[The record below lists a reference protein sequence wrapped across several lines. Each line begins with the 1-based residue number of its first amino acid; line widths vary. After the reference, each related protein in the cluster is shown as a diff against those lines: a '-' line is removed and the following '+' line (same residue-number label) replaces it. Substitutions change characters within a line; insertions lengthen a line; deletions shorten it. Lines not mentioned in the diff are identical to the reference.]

1 MELAGLIGADGD
13 ELEGRLGDPDARRD
27 VGDDRWLIYR
37 TGEATLRVRCVAAG
51 AGGRDA
57 GAPSADGGEDT
68 GGGGASSGPSGLR
81 VASWTVTWEEPRPT
95 LREAVEPLGLW
106 PACAPDVEAGD
117 VETEGGRMV
126 RRALSDS
133 SGPGGH
139 SLTAGVAGGGFDRVA
154 AFDEAPEW
162 T

>member
-1 MELAGLIGADGD
+1 MELAGLIGADGG
-13 ELEGRLGDPDARRD
+13 ELERRLGAPDARRQ
-27 VGDDRWLIYR
+27 VGDDSWLIFR
-37 TGEATLRVRCVAAG
+37 REEATLRVRCVA
-51 AGGRDA
+51 D
-57 GAPSADGGEDT
+57 D
-68 GGGGASSGPSGLR
+68 PSGLR
-81 VASWTVTWEEPRPT
+81 VASWTVTWEQPRPT

-106 PACAPDVEAGD
+106 PACAPDVDAAD

-126 RRALSDS
+126 RRALSDPTA
-133 SGPGGH
+133 PGAH